1 MQMAQRAVFRTPDGL
16 DIAYE
21 VWERDSKLPT
31 VVLHHGFAADG
42 NTNWV
47 APGIVDA
54 LTAAGRRVVTIDAR
68 GHGASSKPHDPLF
81 YGEEKMAAD
90 VRTLLDLLGE
100 PSYDLVGY
108 SMGAIVSALVASQ
121 EPRIRRLVI
130 GGVGASVV
138 ELGGVDTRVVGSGVI
153 QALHTD
159 DPSSITDP
167 NAAAFRMFAEM
178 TGADRLALAAQA
190 RTLHQKPIA
199 LDDITA
205 SCLVLAGDDDP
216 FAGRPDKLADALP
229 DATLRVLPGDHLSVV
244 RDPDFAK
251 LIVSFLADTP

>member
-1 MQMAQRAVFRTPDGL
+1 
-16 DIAYE
+16 
-21 VWERDSKLPT
+21 
-31 VVLHHGFAADG
+31 
-42 NTNWV
+42 
-47 APGIVDA
+47 
-54 LTAAGRRVVTIDAR
+54 
-68 GHGASSKPHDPLF
+68 
-81 YGEEKMAAD
+81 MAAD

-178 TGADRLALAAQA
+178 TGADRLALAAQV